1 MRLLLLL
8 LLFISPLIPSF
19 SQVSV
24 SPYVATA
31 AELDIEEGGVLY
43 SFKYSGEG
51 DDPAWVVIPDEFGI
65 VEISHFGVHHKR
77 NSSESTLK
85 RVTLPHTLKR
95 IGNTAFEQ
103 CRLECV
109 DLNPELEQIG
119 YSAFANNRLSEVALP
134 PSLRECGRSAFS
146 CSPLSMII
154 WSDDPSC
161 SIERLSGFGL
171 DTMLRYVEIPS
182 YVKALTSDAFL
193 DCDLDSVKFN
203 EGLDSISG
211 AFRVQ
216 FITRCRR
223 LRKVRFPNS
232 LRYIDNFSFARNE
245 GLESI
250 EFGAGLKMIGSGSF
264 LGNLSLERLV
274 LPEKLEFIG
283 DAAFLGCRNL
293 KRVAFN
299 PSLRTIAERAFLNCP
314 QLSDY
319 CLPDELVELGRE
331 AFRGTRITNLC
342 IPASLKVVPALSFS
356 YCSYAPEA
364 RVSFAEGIEEI
375 ADSAF
380 YRFVTITEDS
390 RFTDSVTIS
399 LPHTLRRIGRS
410 AFEMVWLRQANL
422 PQVDEYGRR
431 LVWNAYLNG
440 VLEKADVKTIGG
452 YMRTGFQRAALYEYV
467 ASYPPSDPTHAPSA
481 PQPSVSRVRLYDL
494 SGRKARP
501 ASTNLRLPVK
511 RAKSASVLLR

>member
-1 MRLLLLL
+1 MRLLLFL

-51 DDPAWVVIPDEFGI
+51 DDPAWVVIPDDFGI
-65 VEISHFGVHHKR
+65 VEISHFGVHRKR
-77 NSSESTLK
+77 NSNEASLK

-95 IGNTAFEQ
+95 IGNTAFNQ
-103 CRLECV
+103 CRLERV

-119 YSAFANNRLSEVALP
+119 NSAFANNKLSEVALP

-146 CSPLSMII
+146 CSPLSRII

-171 DTMLRYVEIPS
+171 DTMLRYVEIPL

-211 AFRVQ
+211 AFRAQV
-216 FITRCRR
+216 ITRCRR
-223 LRKVRFPNS
+223 LKKVRFPNS
-232 LRYIDNFSFARNE
+232 LRYINKYSFAGNE
-245 GLESI
+245 GLQSI
-250 EFGAGLKMIGSGSF
+250 EFGDGLQMIGSSSF
-264 LGNLSLERLV
+264 LGNLSLERLE

-283 DAAFLGCRNL
+283 EAAFLGCRNL
-293 KRVAFN
+293 KKVTFN
-299 PSLRTIAERAFLNCP
+299 PNLRTIADRAFLNCP

-319 CLPDELVELGRE
+319 HLPDGLAELGRE
-331 AFRGTRITNLC
+331 AFRGTRITNLL
-342 IPASLKVVPALSFS
+342 IPASLNVVPVLSFS
-356 YCSYAPEA
+356 YCSYAPDA
-364 RVSFAEGIEEI
+364 RIAFAEGIEEI

-399 LPHTLRRIGRS
+399 LPHSLRRIGRS
-410 AFEMVWLRQANL
+410 AFEMVWLRQSNL
-422 PQVDEYGRR
+422 PQVDEHGRR

-452 YMRTGFQRAALYEYV
+452 RMQTGFQRSALYEYV
-467 ASYPPSDPTHAPSA
+467 ASYPPSDPTSAPSS
-481 PQPSVSRVRLYDL
+481 PQSSVSRAPLYDL
-494 SGRKARP
+494 SGRKTRHA
-501 ASTNLRLPVK
+501 ATNSRQPVK
-511 RAKSASVLLR
+511 RAKSASVLLH